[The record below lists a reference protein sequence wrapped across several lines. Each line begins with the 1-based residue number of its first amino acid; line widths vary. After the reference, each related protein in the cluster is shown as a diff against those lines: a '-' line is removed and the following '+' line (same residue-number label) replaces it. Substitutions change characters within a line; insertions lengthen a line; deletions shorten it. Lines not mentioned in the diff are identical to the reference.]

1 MKRCFI
7 ITAILVTALQV
18 SAQTN
23 NRSRTSSESVS
34 PARKAETTQS
44 ARTEV
49 SNEKKAVPK
58 ESAVVSSPSRQVRE
72 SVPAE
77 RTPASVVKSTPSE
90 RPSTTVNSKVERPTE
105 RTRERSGVTPQP
117 ATASPERQSNSSS
130 ARSQQEINTERR
142 VNTTSAPNPKPN
154 REASRPSINPTSDRV
169 GSANREVQVKGRVTD
184 NSNQRS
190 SANRNAQSVRGNQY
204 APRSAVKY
212 EQARKNYETPAR
224 TSVVRTTYHKEYT
237 YRPAEYRRVHYP
249 YRAPA
254 HVEIIWSVPMYRFYR
269 SIYPDYDYWYYPVG
283 HRIKTVSTYDAG
295 FYVGELA
302 RVYGRVEYVWYS
314 RATNEYYL
322 YFGGP
327 YPYQDFSVIVPANI
341 ARKYNRRPD
350 RFFTNRDIAITGL
363 ISRWE
368 GKPEMVIKKTNQLD
382 IY

>member
-7 ITAILVTALQV
+7 ITAMLVTVLQV

-44 ARTEV
+44 SRPEV
-49 SNEKKAVPK
+49 NTEKKAVP
-58 ESAVVSSPSRQVRE
+58 SAVVSSPSRQVRE
-72 SVPAE
+72 NVPAE
-77 RTPASVVKSTPSE
+77 RTPASAVKSAPSE
-90 RPSTTVNSKVERPTE
+90 RPSTAVNSNVERPTE

-117 ATASPERQSNSSS
+117 STVSSGRQSNSSP
-130 ARSQQEINTERR
+130 ARQQETNTERR
-142 VNTTSAPNPKPN
+142 VNTTSAPNPKSN
-154 REASRPSINPTSDRV
+154 REASRPAINPTSDRV
-169 GSANREVQVKGRVTD
+169 GTANREVQVKGRVTD

-190 SANRNAQSVRGNQY
+190 SASRSAQSVRGNQY

-212 EQARKNYETPAR
+212 EQARKSYETPAR
-224 TSVVRTTYHKEYT
+224 ASVVRTTYHKGYT

-254 HVEIIWSVPMYRFYR
+254 HVEIVWSVPMYRFYR

-283 HRIKTVSTYDAG
+283 HRIKTISAYDAG

-314 RATNEYYL
+314 RATKEYYL

-368 GKPEMVIKKTNQLD
+368 GKPEMLIKKTNQLD